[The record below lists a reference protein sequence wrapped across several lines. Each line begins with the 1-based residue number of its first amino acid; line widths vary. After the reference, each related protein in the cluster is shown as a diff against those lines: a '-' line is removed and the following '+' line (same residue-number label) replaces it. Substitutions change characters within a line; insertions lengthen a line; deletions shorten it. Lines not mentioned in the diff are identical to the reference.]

1 MNEIPTDSEKH
12 CRLIVGQCA
21 SKKECAR
28 APDGHRAELWNLLW
42 AGRPLT
48 CFMIAR
54 RASLLRL
61 LLLAFALNPL
71 AGCASLPRVPFTKEQ
86 QAVATIPGIP
96 NARVWS
102 DDRADALLAR
112 ARSDVRAG
120 EAGRVGAIN
129 VLAISGGGSNG
140 AYGAGLLS
148 GWSERGSRPEFTVVT
163 GASAGALIAP
173 FAFLGPSYDPVL
185 ENLFSEGI
193 GEELLQLDGLSAIFG
208 ASVFK
213 AEPLRRLIARYV
225 DDALLERIGT
235 EYQKGRRLLVVTT
248 NLDAQR
254 TAVWDMGAIAASGA
268 PGALDLF
275 RNVLVAS
282 ASVPGVYSPV
292 LINVEGE
299 GRRFEEM
306 HVDGGVRANLLV
318 VPESLL
324 LSSVPPPAS
333 RVQPHV
339 YILMN
344 NKLEQDFEIV
354 EGKALTIV
362 SRSFTTAVKANTQNT
377 LIATYDFAR
386 RNKWDFNLA
395 SIDADYPT
403 TTSMGFDRGYMQQL
417 YLVRLPTGPLGVAV
431 AQDPADYL
439 HRANRLRAAHAGTVH
454 RPHARGRAL
463 K

>member
-1 MNEIPTDSEKH
+1 MN
-12 CRLIVGQCA
+12 L
-21 SKKECAR
+21 
-28 APDGHRAELWNLLW
+28 
-42 AGRPLT
+42 
-48 CFMIAR
+48 R
-54 RASLLRL
+54 RATLTKPFLLVL
-61 LLLAFALNPL
+61 TLVLAPIALS
-71 AGCASLPRVPFTKEQ
+71 GCASIARVPFTQEQ
-86 QAVATIPGIP
+86 QATATVPGIP

-112 ARSDVRAG
+112 ARSEVFAGAAGRAG
-120 EAGRVGAIN
+120 AVN

-140 AYGAGLLS
+140 AYGAGLLA
-148 GWSERGSRPEFTVVT
+148 GWSERGGRPEFAVVT

-173 FAFLGPSYDPVL
+173 FAFLGPTYDPVL
-185 ENLFSEGI
+185 KNLFSEGI
-193 GEELLQLDGLSAIFG
+193 GEELLQIDGLSAIFG
-208 ASVFK
+208 AGVFK
-213 AEPLRRLIARYV
+213 TEPLKRLIARYV
-225 DDALLERIGT
+225 DEALLERIGA
-235 EYQKGRRLLVVTT
+235 EYKKGRRLLVVTT

-268 PGALDLF
+268 PGAIDLF
-275 RNVLVAS
+275 RDVLVAS

-324 LSSVPPPAS
+324 LSSVPPPIS
-333 RVQPHV
+333 GVRPRV
-339 YILMN
+339 YIVMN

-354 EGKALTIV
+354 EGKTLTIV

-403 TTSMGFDRGYMQQL
+403 TTSLGFDRTYMAQL
-417 YLVRLPTGPLGVAV
+417 YQYGYTQGLQGAPWRKSLPATYTVPTASVQRMPIVVPTRAV
-431 AQDPADYL
+431 A
-439 HRANRLRAAHAGTVH
+439 R
-454 RPHARGRAL
+454 
-463 K
+463 

>member
-1 MNEIPTDSEKH
+1 MTQRH
-12 CRLIVGQCA
+12 
-21 SKKECAR
+21 
-28 APDGHRAELWNLLW
+28 
-42 AGRPLT
+42 
-48 CFMIAR
+48 
-54 RASLLRL
+54 ASLLKL
-61 LLLAFALNPL
+61 LLLAFALPAL
-71 AGCASLPRVPFTKEQ
+71 AGCASLARVPFTKEQ
-86 QAVATIPGIP
+86 QSVATIPGIP

-102 DDRADALLAR
+102 DDRADTLLAR
-112 ARSDVRAG
+112 ASSDVRAG
-120 EAGRVGAIN
+120 GAGRVGAIN

-148 GWSERGSRPEFTVVT
+148 GWSERGRPEFTVVT

-185 ENLFSEGI
+185 KNLFSEGI
-193 GEELLQLDGLSAIFG
+193 GEELLQFDGLSAIFG
-208 ASVFK
+208 ASAFK

-225 DDALLERIGT
+225 DDALLERVGA
-235 EYQKGRRLLVVTT
+235 EYRKGRRLLVVTT

-275 RNVLVAS
+275 RTVLVAS

-333 RVQPHV
+333 GVQPRV

-403 TTSMGFDRGYMQQL
+403 TTSMGFDRSYMQQL
-417 YLVRLPTGPLGVAV
+417 YQYGYQQGLSGSPWRKTLPTTYTVPTNSVQRMPVPTVRARAV
-431 AQDPADYL
+431 A
-439 HRANRLRAAHAGTVH
+439 R
-454 RPHARGRAL
+454 
-463 K
+463 

>member
-1 MNEIPTDSEKH
+1 M
-12 CRLIVGQCA
+12 
-21 SKKECAR
+21 
-28 APDGHRAELWNLLW
+28 
-42 AGRPLT
+42 
-48 CFMIAR
+48 
-54 RASLLRL
+54 
-61 LLLAFALNPL
+61 
-71 AGCASLPRVPFTKEQ
+71 
-86 QAVATIPGIP
+86 
-96 NARVWS
+96 WS

-112 ARSDVRAG
+112 ARSEILADRSRTV
-120 EAGRVGAIN
+120 N

-140 AYGAGLLS
+140 AYGAGLLA
-148 GWSERGSRPEFTVVT
+148 GWTERGGRPEFAVVT

-185 ENLFSEGI
+185 KNLFSEGI
-193 GEELLQLDGLSAIFG
+193 GEELLQIDGLSAIFG
-208 ASVFK
+208 AGVFK
-213 AEPLRRLIARYV
+213 TEPLKRLIARYV
-225 DDALLERIGT
+225 DDALLERIGA
-235 EYQKGRRLLVVTT
+235 EYKKAAGSWSSPPILTRSAPPCGTWARSRR
-248 NLDAQR
+248 
-254 TAVWDMGAIAASGA
+254 AARPS
-268 PGALDLF
+268 ALNLF
-275 RNVLVAS
+275 RDVLVAS

-333 RVQPHV
+333 GVQPRV
-339 YILMN
+339 YIVMN

-403 TTSMGFDRGYMQQL
+403 TTSMGFDRTYMQQL
-417 YLVRLPTGPLGVAV
+417 YQYGYAQGLSGSPWRKSLPTTYTVPTASVQRMPSRRVARGKLRTRRRRRV
-431 AQDPADYL
+431 EDA
-439 HRANRLRAAHAGTVH
+439 RLRLSPTVYLRTH
-454 RPHARGRAL
+454 
-463 K
+463 

>member
-1 MNEIPTDSEKH
+1 MN
-12 CRLIVGQCA
+12 
-21 SKKECAR
+21 
-28 APDGHRAELWNLLW
+28 
-42 AGRPLT
+42 
-48 CFMIAR
+48 AR
-54 RASLLRL
+54 RASLARH
-61 LLLAFALNPL
+61 LLLAFGLSALT
-71 AGCASLPRVPFTKEQ
+71 GCASVARVPFTKEQ
-86 QAVATIPGIP
+86 QAVATVPSIP

-112 ARSDVRAG
+112 ARSDLLADRAR
-120 EAGRVGAIN
+120 AVN

-140 AYGAGLLS
+140 AYGAGLLA
-148 GWSERGSRPEFTVVT
+148 GWTERGSRPEFAVVT

-173 FAFLGPSYDPVL
+173 FAFLGSAYDPVL
-185 ENLFSEGI
+185 KNLFSEGI
-193 GEELLQLDGLSAIFG
+193 GEELLQIDGLSAIFG
-208 ASVFK
+208 AGAFK
-213 AEPLRRLIARYV
+213 TEPLKRLIARYV
-225 DDALLERIGT
+225 DDALLERIGA
-235 EYQKGRRLLVVTT
+235 EYKKGRRLLVVTT

-254 TAVWDMGAIAASGA
+254 TAVWDMGAIASSGA

-275 RNVLVAS
+275 RDVLVAS

-324 LSSVPPPAS
+324 LSSVPRPAS
-333 RVQPHV
+333 GVQPRV
-339 YILMN
+339 YIVMN

-417 YLVRLPTGPLGVAV
+417 YQYGYSRGLSGSPWRKTLPTTYTVPTASVQRMPVARVIPARAV
-431 AQDPADYL
+431 A
-439 HRANRLRAAHAGTVH
+439 R
-454 RPHARGRAL
+454 
-463 K
+463 

>member
-1 MNEIPTDSEKH
+1 MTH
-12 CRLIVGQCA
+12 QRTAL
-21 SKKECAR
+21 R
-28 APDGHRAELWNLLW
+28 NLLLV
-42 AGRPLT
+42 LT
-48 CFMIAR
+48 A
-54 RASLLRL
+54 
-61 LLLAFALNPL
+61 LAL
-71 AGCASLPRVPFTKEQ
+71 AGCAAIARAPFTKEQ
-86 QAVATIPGIP
+86 QSVATVPGIP

-102 DDRADALLAR
+102 DDRADTLLAR
-112 ARSDVRAG
+112 ARSEVLAGPAGRAG
-120 EAGRVGAIN
+120 PVN

-140 AYGAGLLS
+140 AYGAGLLA
-148 GWSERGSRPEFTVVT
+148 GWSERGTRPEFTVVT

-173 FAFLGPSYDPVL
+173 FAFLGTAYDPVL
-185 ENLFSEGI
+185 RSLFSEGI
-193 GEELLQLDGLSAIFG
+193 GEELLQIDGLSAIFG
-208 ASVFK
+208 AGVFK
-213 AEPLRRLIARYV
+213 TEPLKRLIARYV
-225 DDALLERIGT
+225 DEALLERIGA
-235 EYQKGRRLLVVTT
+235 EYRKGRRLLVVTT

-254 TAVWDMGAIAASGA
+254 TAVWDMGAIASSGA

-275 RNVLVAS
+275 RDVLVAS

-324 LSSVPPPAS
+324 LSSVPPPTS
-333 RVQPHV
+333 GVHPRV
-339 YILMN
+339 YIVIN

-403 TTSMGFDRGYMQQL
+403 TTSMGFDRGYMMQL
-417 YLVRLPTGPLGVAV
+417 YQYGYEKGREGPAWRKTLPATYTVPSASPPRMPIPRT
-431 AQDPADYL
+431 ARTTPA
-439 HRANRLRAAHAGTVH
+439 A
-454 RPHARGRAL
+454 RPSP
-463 K
+463 